1 MQHREFP
8 ILEFDPEPRAII
20 EPSELIVNCGA
31 PEVCI
36 IPFYYQL
43 IQKLSETGVLKEIAH
58 DKSIATDILPLYEME
73 VQGKQGKRIAV
84 MTSGLGASFAA
95 AMLEYAIACGCK
107 QFLVIGSG
115 GVLDKTI
122 ARDQLIVPTSAI
134 RDEGTSYHYHPP
146 SREIALDP
154 AVVTQIKDFLDR
166 KEIKYLTG
174 KTWTTDAFFRET
186 PEKIQARKKEGAI
199 IVEMEAAALI
209 AVAKFRHV
217 KLGYLLAGGDDVSGL
232 EWDHRGLLR
241 TTGFHEKFFWMAV
254 ELATEF

>member
-20 EPSELIVNCGA
+20 EPSELVKNCGA

-36 IPFYYQL
+36 IPFYYQV
-43 IQKLSETGVLKEIAH
+43 IQKLSKTGVLKEIAH
-58 DKSIATDILPLYEME
+58 DRSIATDILPLYEMD
-73 VQGKQGKRIAV
+73 VQGKRIAV

-107 QFLVIGSG
+107 KFLVIGSG
-115 GVLDKTI
+115 GVLDRTI

-154 AVVTQIKDFLDR
+154 AVVTQINHFLDR
-166 KEIKYLTG
+166 KQIKYMTG

-186 PEKIQARKKEGAI
+186 PEKIQARKQEGAI
-199 IVEMEAAALI
+199 IVEMEASALI
-209 AVAKFRHV
+209 AVAKFRQV
-217 KLGYLLAGGDDVSGL
+217 KLGYILGAGDDVSGL
-232 EWDHRGLLR
+232 EWDHRGLLE
-241 TTGFHEKFFWMAV
+241 TTGFHEKFFW
-254 ELATEF
+254 LAAEFCLTW